1 MYIPEHFRIRDEQ
14 VLRQFAA
21 SNSFGMLIT
30 QGADGLIASHLP
42 MLLEGEKLVAHL
54 ARANPQARD
63 IEAGISALAIFHG
76 PHAYVSPSWY
86 SDPEHSVPTWNYT
99 AVHITGRPQVIS
111 EATAVKELLQRL
123 VSQFESRQENP
134 WGFDLESPDIDN
146 LIRGIVAFQM
156 PIETME
162 GKFKLSQNRP
172 IGDRGRVMW
181 SLKSSESQMDQQ
193 VAEMMRDVLT

>member
-1 MYIPEHFRIRDEQ
+1 MYIPEHFRIHDEQ

-21 SNSFGMLIT
+21 SNSFGLLIT
-30 QGADGLIASHLP
+30 QSAEGLIASHLP
-42 MLLEGEKLVAHL
+42 MLLEGGSLVAHL

-99 AVHITGRPQVIS
+99 AVHITGKPQVIS
-111 EATAVKELLQRL
+111 EASAVKELLQRL
-123 VSQFESRQENP
+123 VSQFESGRENP
-134 WGFDLESPDIDN
+134 WGFNLESPDIDN
-146 LIRGIVAFQM
+146 LLRGIVAFQM

-193 VAEMMRDVLT
+193 VADMMTDLF

>member
-1 MYIPEHFRIRDEQ
+1 
-14 VLRQFAA
+14 
-21 SNSFGMLIT
+21 MLIT

-42 MLLEGEKLVAHL
+42 MLLEAENLVAHL

>member
-1 MYIPEHFRIRDEQ
+1 MYIPEHFRIHDEQ

-42 MLLEGEKLVAHL
+42 MLLEAENLVAHL

-63 IEAGISALAIFHG
+63 IEAGISALAIFQG

-111 EATAVKELLQRL
+111 ETTAVKELLQRL

>member
-1 MYIPEHFRIRDEQ
+1 
-14 VLRQFAA
+14 
-21 SNSFGMLIT
+21 MLIT
-30 QGADGLIASHLP
+30 QGADALIATHLP
-42 MLLEGEKLVAHL
+42 MLLEGENLVAHM

-86 SDPEHSVPTWNYT
+86 SDPAHSVPTWNYT
-99 AVHITGRPQVIS
+99 AVHITGKPHVIS
-111 EATAVKELLQRL
+111 EPNAVKELLQRL
-123 VSQFESRQENP
+123 VGQFESRRENS

-146 LIRGIVAFQM
+146 LIRGIVAFEM

>member
-1 MYIPEHFRIRDEQ
+1 MYIPEHFRINEEQ

-30 QGADGLIASHLP
+30 HGAGGLIASHLP
-42 MLLEGEKLVAHL
+42 MILEGENLVAHL

-99 AVHITGRPQVIS
+99 AVHITGKPQVIS

-123 VSQFESRQENP
+123 VSKFESGRDNP

-193 VAEMMRDVLT
+193 VAEMMQDLF